1 MAMNGSGEQGNVAGG
16 LKSPAPSAPIDAGD
30 ILLGRRVRQN
40 HALEHATV
48 TLLTRRM
55 PWLVVSARA
64 NQHGFTIF
72 ADLDPHLVEEAA
84 QEALT
89 RLKNGEAELAVHP
102 NCGTN
107 LAVGMSL
114 ALFGSL
120 FALTAA
126 RPRTRIF
133 RALAS
138 SVAAWM
144 IARPLG
150 KMAQRRL
157 TTFAD
162 LGDVRVATVYT
173 RHLFGRRVVETLTTT
188 A

>member
-1 MAMNGSGEQGNVAGG
+1 MAVSELQGEDSAVRA
-16 LKSPAPSAPIDAGD
+16 SAPLDAGD

-48 TLLTRRM
+48 TLLTRHM

-72 ADLDPHLVEEAA
+72 ADLDPRVVEEAA

-89 RLKNGEAELAVHP
+89 RLQRGEAELAVHP

-107 LAVGMSL
+107 LAVGVSL

-126 RPRTRIF
+126 RPRTRILS
-133 RALAS
+133 ALVS
-138 SVAAWM
+138 SLVAWKM
-144 IARPLG
+144 ARPLG
-150 KMAQRRL
+150 QMAQRRL

-162 LGDVRVATVYT
+162 LGNVRVATVYT